1 MDKKAFQL
9 IVGLMLIMSA
19 CTVRNSASEGN
30 ILARVGDYYL
40 YENDL
45 KGALPQ
51 NITAKDS
58 LTVAKNFINTWV
70 REKLLLVQAE
80 KNLTPEQMNFDK
92 QIETYRNSLIIYQY
106 EALLIS
112 QQIDNDVTESEIED
126 YYEKNKDNFKL
137 RQSITKADYVIID
150 VNSPHIKKIKTFFQS
165 NNLNLVD
172 SLETYCELYAD
183 RYLINQDQWMPF
195 NDLLSIIPIQTFNQE
210 SFMQNNRFV
219 EISDETKH
227 YFVKFLNYSI
237 KDEISPLTFER
248 ENIRNIILNKRK
260 IELINKMHNQLFED
274 ALNSDIVEIY

>member
-1 MDKKAFQL
+1 MDKKVFQL

-19 CTVRNSASEGN
+19 CTDRNGASEGN

-112 QQIDNDVTESEIED
+112 QQIDNDVAESEIED

-137 RQSITKADYVIID
+137 RQSIVNADYVIID
-150 VNSPHIKKIKTFFQS
+150 INSPHVKKIKTFLQS
-165 NNLNLVD
+165 TNMNLVD
-172 SLETYCELYAD
+172 SLETYCELYAE
-183 RYLINQDQWMPF
+183 RYLINQHQWMSF
-195 NDLLSIIPIQTFNQE
+195 NELLNIVPIQTSNQE
-210 SFMQNNRFV
+210 SFLLNNRFV
-219 EISDETKH
+219 EISDDSKQ
-227 YFVKFLNYSI
+227 YFVKFLDYSI

-248 ENIRNIILNKRK
+248 ENIKNIILNKRK
-260 IELINKMHNQLFED
+260 IELINKMQNQLFED

>member
-1 MDKKAFQL
+1 MDKKVFQL
-9 IVGLMLIMSA
+9 IVALMLILSA
-19 CTVRNSASEGN
+19 CTVKNSTSEGN

-40 YENDL
+40 HENDL

-58 LTVAKNFINTWV
+58 LTMAKNFINTWV

-112 QQIDNDVTESEIED
+112 QQIDNNVAESEIED
-126 YYEKNKDNFKL
+126 YYDKNKDNFKL
-137 RQSITKADYVIID
+137 RQSIVKADYVILN
-150 VNSPHIKKIKTFFQS
+150 VNSAYVKKIKTFLQS
-165 NNLNLVD
+165 NNMNLVD

-183 RYLINQDQWMPF
+183 RYLINQDQWMSF
-195 NDLLSIIPIQTFNQE
+195 NDLLNIIPIQTYNQE
-210 SFMQNNRFV
+210 SFLQNNRFV
-219 EISDETKH
+219 EISDDNKQ
-227 YFVKFLNYSI
+227 YFVKFLDYNI

-248 ENIRNIILNKRK
+248 ENIKNIILNKRK